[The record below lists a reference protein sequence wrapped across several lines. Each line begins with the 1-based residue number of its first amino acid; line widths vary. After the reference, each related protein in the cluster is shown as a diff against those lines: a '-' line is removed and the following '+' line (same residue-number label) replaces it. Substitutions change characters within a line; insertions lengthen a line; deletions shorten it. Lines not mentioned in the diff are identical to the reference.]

1 MYRLGLRQDEKGQAA
16 VETLLVLM
24 LFVLVIFAG
33 IELSRGIAI
42 RHALDSSTSA
52 ASRALSL
59 EPSNWQVADTLVQ
72 EGLQRNVM
80 GFSDSATLTI
90 YDASGTQRSS
100 AWLSGSPFGTSFLW
114 KPAHPFK
121 PTYPLC
127 KHPCCKFAYSIGASW
142 RDIHDRKNNR

>member
-1 MYRLGLRQDEKGQAA
+1 MRRSGLRQDEKGQAA

-52 ASRALSL
+52 AARALSL
-59 EPSNWQVADTLVQ
+59 DPSNWQVADALVQ
-72 EGLQRNVM
+72 DGLQRNVM
-80 GFSDSATLTI
+80 GFTDSATLMI

-100 AWLSGSPFGTSFLW
+100 VWLSGSPFGTSFLLE
-114 KPAHPFK
+114 ASAPFQADI
-121 PTYPLC
+121 PFMQAPLLQIRVQHWGIVERYP
-127 KHPCCKFAYSIGASW
+127 
-142 RDIHDRKNNR
+142 